1 MKKIFHI
8 ITGIGAGGAERVLHN
23 ILTNEKYNDHYIV
36 SLKKK
41 KLY

>member
-23 ILTNEKYNDHYIV
+23 ILTNEKYNDHYIF